1 MIKKMGY
8 RWHLRQLMAAKEM
21 FATTDLVPLLA
32 ERGVTLSREQVFR
45 LVTQPPQR
53 LSMDTLVALCDILE
67 CTPNDLIEPQVVS
80 QAVRKAA
87 TGGGRAATGRGK
99 VAPLAAPRATIRRP
113 RHE

>member
-8 RWHLRQLMAAKEM
+8 RWHLRQLMAARDM

-53 LSMDTLVALCDILE
+53 LSMDTLVALCDILG
-67 CTPNDLIEPQVVS
+67 CTPNDLIEPQVAN
-80 QAVRKAA
+80 QTVRKAA
-87 TGGGRAATGRGK
+87 AGGGR
-99 VAPLAAPRATIRRP
+99 VAPAAPPPRATIRRP
-113 RHE
+113 RHG